1 MQIVEEIIGLIDR
14 QLRRFVNIRIPYSY
28 GKHLLIEPCPMA
40 LLAFGLDHEGTVV
53 FLAKLG
59 LGLFETAFDQ
69 SLDAFDIAELVVGR
83 AAGRSHGIADLF
95 IRTVK
100 DDVHFFLGHLV

>member
-1 MQIVEEIIGLIDR
+1 MQIVEEIISFIDR

-28 GKHLLIEPCPMA
+28 GKYFLIESCPMA
-40 LLAFGLDHEGTVV
+40 LFTFGLDHEGTVV

-59 LGLFETAFDQ
+59 LGLLETAFDQ
-69 SLDAFDIAELVVGR
+69 RLDAFDIAELVVGR
-83 AAGRSHGIADLF
+83 AAGRSHRIADLL

-100 DDVHFFLGHLV
+100 DDVHFFFGHLV